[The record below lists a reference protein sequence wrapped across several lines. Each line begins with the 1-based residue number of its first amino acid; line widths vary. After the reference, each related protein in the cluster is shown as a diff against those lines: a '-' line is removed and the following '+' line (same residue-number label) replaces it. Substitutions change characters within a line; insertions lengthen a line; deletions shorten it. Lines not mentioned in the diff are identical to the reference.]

1 MKSLNSSNIVFPPG
15 AHPIVYRSNTL
26 EPPMPAIYGAGG
38 AGGGSGS
45 VNSINSIYLGGL

>member
-15 AHPIVYRSNTL
+15 AQPIVYRSNTL

-38 AGGGSGS
+38 AGGGS